1 MWLGLRALVT
11 PPTGRIS
18 RKVFWIAIVESVLC
32 IAVAAALYG
41 AILGSLGLTL
51 DSEMWSGG
59 LAVLMLSGWTWST
72 AAVGGKRLH
81 DRNRPAGWIAI
92 PIAWQVLTSLQVAA
106 NSNEDVKAVVGL
118 VGLAIGLWVLI
129 DLGLLKGTPG
139 PNRYGPDPLEAKVQ
153 AAS

>member
-1 MWLGLRALVT
+1 MTRHVT

-32 IAVAAALYG
+32 IAVAVALYG

-72 AAVGGKRLH
+72 AAVGGKRPH

-139 PNRYGPDPLEAKVQ
+139 PNRYGPDPLAAKVQ

>member
-1 MWLGLRALVT
+1 
-11 PPTGRIS
+11 
-18 RKVFWIAIVESVLC
+18 
-32 IAVAAALYG
+32 
-41 AILGSLGLTL
+41 
-51 DSEMWSGG
+51 MWSGG

-92 PIAWQVLTSLQVAA
+92 PIAWRVLTSLQVAA
-106 NSNEDVKAVVGL
+106 SSNVDVKAVVGL
-118 VGLAIGLWVLI
+118 VGFAIGLWVLN

-139 PNRYGPDPLEAKVQ
+139 PNRYGPDPLAAKVQ